1 MTLHSL
7 QVLPVQA
14 RFARFADRGDDFAK
28 SGEFRRPNL
37 RFRKS
42 SAMRPCLFALLLSPA
57 LHAGVGFEKKTLRP
71 DFISEGIAVAD
82 FNRDGHPDVIAG
94 HLLWPGP
101 RFDNAIEI
109 APPPATQLD
118 PAFEY
123 SNCFVAAP
131 ADVNADGWP
140 DLIVT
145 GMPGSATRLRFNPGK
160 AGGVWPEKVL
170 LDATDNE
177 SPGLYDLK
185 RDGKPSWLCF
195 HGNAPGF
202 LELPW
207 GKPAE
212 AGRFHSIAPADP
224 ERFGSFTHGLG
235 AGDLNGDGRPDVLV
249 KDGWFEQPAEDR
261 PTWEFHPVAFAPDEG
276 GAQMLVFDANG
287 DGRNDVVTSLNAH
300 AYGLSWF
307 EQKADGAFAE
317 HSILSPVPAGNR
329 TKGFSQIHALVAADL
344 NRDGAMDFVT
354 GKRRWAHGANR
365 DYEPNSDAVLFWFEA
380 KRDGKGGTEFIPHEI
395 DRESGVGTQFA
406 VTDLNGDGKPDI
418 AVANKSGAFLFFQT
432 VSAPSNDKPVEH
444 QDCGCGDP
452 PVENLKFPKDFPG
465 NP

>member
-1 MTLHSL
+1 
-7 QVLPVQA
+7 
-14 RFARFADRGDDFAK
+14 
-28 SGEFRRPNL
+28 
-37 RFRKS
+37 
-42 SAMRPCLFALLLSPA
+42 MRPCLFALLFSPV
-57 LHAGVGFEKKTLRP
+57 LHAEVSFKKLTLRP

-82 FNRDGHPDVIAG
+82 FNRDGQPDVIAG
-94 HLLWPGP
+94 HLLWAGP
-101 RFDNAIEI
+101 RFDTPVAI
-109 APPPATQLD
+109 APPPATPLD

-145 GMPGSATRLRFNPGK
+145 GMPGISTRLRLNPGK
-160 AGGVWPEKVL
+160 AGGVWPEKAL
-170 LDATDNE
+170 LDTTDNE

-261 PTWEFHPVAFAPDEG
+261 PTWKFHPVAFAPDEG

-307 EQKADGAFAE
+307 EQKADGTFAE
-317 HSILSPVPAGNR
+317 HGILSPVPAENR
-329 TKGFSQIHALVAADL
+329 AKGFSQIHALVAADL
-344 NRDGAMDFVT
+344 NHDGAMDFVT
-354 GKRRWAHGANR
+354 GKRHWAHGANR

-395 DRESGVGTQFA
+395 DRESGVGTQFV

-418 AVANKSGAFLFFQT
+418 AVANKSGVFLFFQT